1 MPARQSSQQS
11 GFHQFSLLEFT
22 SSSVRLWGENEM
34 DLILNSGILVFLLLV
49 IGLGLTYKEF
59 NKLD

>member
-1 MPARQSSQQS
+1 
-11 GFHQFSLLEFT
+11 
-22 SSSVRLWGENEM
+22 M

-49 IGLGLTYKEF
+49 IGLGVTYKEF